1 MYNVLRNVKCCMV
14 LYIDLNCILRIY
26 GATQGYNVVLCCI
39 MMKIVVGGCLVLLKE
54 GGEGHTRAY
63 SRSLL
68 FDVRRHGVQK
78 LTGRICH

>member
-1 MYNVLRNVKCCMV
+1 MV

-26 GATQGYNVVLCCI
+26 GATQGYSVVLCCI

-54 GGEGHTRAY
+54 GGEGHRRAY

-68 FDVRRHGVQK
+68 FDVRRHGVK
-78 LTGRICH
+78 KIDRTYLPLVNLSTR